1 MFIKDDS
8 IDPLKELADSE
19 TLKQQNILA
28 RKLQEGVHIDVE
40 PVMSQPPTFLKG
52 FQLIDVTNLNTY
64 PSRKDISDKKGVLL
78 SVMMSNQYCLDCE
91 PLWRETADIGRGTPD
106 IDSAGWWLATTGNY
120 S

>member
-52 FQLIDVTNLNTY
+52 FQLLDVTNLNTY

-91 PLWRETADIGRGTPD
+91 PL
-106 IDSAGWWLATTGNY
+106 
-120 S
+120 